1 MKKTISLIIVDDEL
15 HSIELLEYLLNTIND
30 VRVLKTFTEA
40 KFALDF
46 ILENPEDVDLILLDI
61 SMPEMNG
68 FEFLKELHSYPV
80 NPCVIF
86 VSGYEEY
93 AIEALRAAAFDF
105 LLKPVA
111 PADIEL
117 ALKRYKIRCVKERL
131 SEKSNTLF
139 KRLDPAYK
147 MVFSHYRGIFA
158 WHSDDIFYIT
168 ADGNYSN
175 IHLTSGKSQ
184 LVTMQVGKI
193 EKMAEP
199 RHFFRINRSTLINL
213 KYFECADQKEK
224 TCHLALN
231 GNSEKFEIAP
241 KKIREMQS
249 KMLGGLVE

>member
-1 MKKTISLIIVDDEL
+1 MKKTISLIIIDDEL

-30 VRVLKTFTEA
+30 VTVLKTFTRA

-61 SMPEMNG
+61 SMPEMDG
-68 FEFLKELHSYPV
+68 FDFLKELHSYPV

-105 LLKPVA
+105 LLKLVA

-117 ALKRYKIRCVKERL
+117 ALKRYRLKCMHERL
-131 SEKSNTLF
+131 SEKSNLLF

-158 WHSDDIFYIT
+158 WHSDDIFYIS

-175 IHLTSGKSQ
+175 IHLISGKSQ
-184 LVTMQVGKI
+184 LVTMQIGKI
-193 EKMAEP
+193 EKLSES
-199 RHFFRINRSTLINL
+199 RQFFRINRSTLINL
-213 KYFECADQKEK
+213 KYFEYADQKEK

-231 GNSEKFEIAP
+231 ERSEKFEIAP
-241 KKIREMQS
+241 KKIREMQN
-249 KMLGGLVE
+249 KMLEGLMK